1 MGLDIQNIRLL
12 NHCHQYG
19 EFKNTL
25 TIGRQAIYV
34 NEEQLKYLL
43 EDDSLTG
50 IRCGETYCDDILIS
64 NYGST
69 KVDSIDYSS
78 YEKCTIVHDMNIPIE
93 TNSQKYDTIFDGGSL
108 EHIFNINQAL
118 KNVSSMCKLGGQI
131 IHSLPANNQCG
142 HGFWQFSPE
151 LFLSLYSEKNG
162 YSDTEVYIASVHR
175 HDDIVKVEPDYTNG
189 RIELNIEGP
198 SYIWVRTILS
208 KSSFTQENIQQIDY
222 ESNYWNKNT

>member
-12 NHCHQYG
+12 SHCHQYG
-19 EFKNTL
+19 DFKDTL
-25 TIGRQAIYV
+25 TIGRQAICV

-50 IRCGETYCDDILIS
+50 IQCGESYCEDIFIN

-69 KVDSIDYSS
+69 KVDSIDYSD
-78 YEKCTIVHDMNIPIE
+78 YEKCTIIHDMNNPILD
-93 TNSQKYDTIFDGGSL
+93 NFQKYDTIFDGGSL

-118 KNVSSMCKLGGQI
+118 KNVSLLCKPGGQI

-162 YSDTEVYIASVHR
+162 YLNTEVYIASVHR
-175 HDDIVKVEPDYTNG
+175 HDDITRIEPHNSNG
-189 RIELNIEGP
+189 RIEINIEGP
-198 SYIWVRTILS
+198 SYVWVRTVLGY
-208 KSSFTQENIQQIDY
+208 KSFNHENIQQIDY
-222 ESNYWNKNT
+222 EINYWNKNN

>member
-19 EFKNTL
+19 EFKDTL
-25 TIGRQAIYV
+25 TIGRQAICV
-34 NEEQLKYLL
+34 NEDQLKYLL
-43 EDDSLTG
+43 EDNSLTK
-50 IRCGETYCDDILIS
+50 IQCGETYCEDILIS

-69 KVDSIDYSS
+69 KVDSIDYSD
-78 YEKCTIVHDMNIPIE
+78 YEKCTIIHDMNIPISKDFE
-93 TNSQKYDTIFDGGSL
+93 KYDTIFDGGSL

-118 KNVSSMCKLGGQI
+118 KNVSSLCKPGGQI

-162 YSDTEVYIASVHR
+162 YLDTEVYIASVHN
-175 HDDIVKVEPDYTNG
+175 HDDIIKIEPHKTNG
-189 RIELNIEGP
+189 RIEINMEGP
-198 SYIWVRTILS
+198 SYVWVRTILS
-208 KSSFTQENIQQIDY
+208 KNDFDHNNIQQIDY
-222 ESNYWNKNT
+222 ESNYWV